1 MAYTFEILGVS
12 PILTF
17 FNHQQKTLQGP
28 AKTGVEYLGCYRCSL
43 DAVIASIETI
53 APDRGWQLDTAVD
66 AVMEFWFNN
75 ADRITYWKQRLTDAG
90 GQNLLVSRLADFPSL
105 QAEFESLFDR

>member
-17 FNHQQKTLQGP
+17 FNHQQKTLHYP
-28 AKTGVEYLGCYRCSL
+28 AKTGVEYLACYRCSL
-43 DAVIASIETI
+43 DAVIESIEAV

-66 AVMEFWFNN
+66 AVMEFWLHN
-75 ADRITYWKQRLTDAG
+75 ADRISYWKQRLSDAG
-90 GQNLLVSRLADFPSL
+90 RQNLLVSRLADFPSL
-105 QAEFESLFDR
+105 QAEVESLLDR